1 MKSGDYHV
9 KQNQVM
15 PEEEKITVTDVTS
28 TGDVK
33 NNANVGEKELKVAGM
48 DKVSMFIDRALSEDK
63 RKLEWHVAVNII
75 DNFFFVLFVI
85 TFLISSLVIL
95 IQPKVEAEN

>member
-9 KQNQVM
+9 KKTQVM
-15 PEEEKITVTDVTS
+15 PEEDKITVTDVTS

-33 NNANVGEKELKVAGM
+33 NAVNTGEKEVKVVGM
-48 DKVSMFIDRALSEDK
+48 DKVSMFIDRALAEDK

-75 DNFFFVLFVI
+75 DNFFFVLFIVTI
-85 TFLISSLVIL
+85 LISSLVIL
-95 IQPKVEAEN
+95 IQPKVEAES